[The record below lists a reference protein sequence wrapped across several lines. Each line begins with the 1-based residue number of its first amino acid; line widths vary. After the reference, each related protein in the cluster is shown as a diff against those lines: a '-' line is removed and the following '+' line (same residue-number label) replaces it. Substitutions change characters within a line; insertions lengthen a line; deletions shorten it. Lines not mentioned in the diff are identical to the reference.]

1 MVSAEDF
8 VRTWQ
13 ASSSLAEAADSLG
26 MPTTSVSTRA
36 VNYRKKGI
44 DLKKFRRGG
53 QLNVASLK
61 KIAAEA
67 LQA

>member
-8 VRTWQ
+8 IRTWQ

-26 MPTTSVSTRA
+26 MQTTSVSTRA
-36 VNYRKKGI
+36 TNYRKKGI

-53 QLNVASLK
+53 RLDVALLK
-61 KIAAEA
+61 RVAAEA